1 MTIPKIDL
9 SKSNEILDQLNSK
22 EELDAIFKLFTE
34 EQGSDQEL
42 ILLMIGLVNLEA
54 AKGFLI
60 CYILM
65 RNALIE
71 EEMKSF
77 K

>member
-9 SKSNEILDQLNSK
+9 SKSNEILDQLDSK